1 MMQSKPDGRSTGA
14 PARRPAW
21 WKALAKADL
30 LHLAIACWLIYKQRL
45 ALRMMAIAPG
55 PANLI
60 ASVGVILFLTAWV
73 RHAGA
78 RKQITLWL
86 LLDGLITTLLYADI
100 LYFRQFGDLVS
111 VATIRQIGQLS
122 TVDSAVA
129 TLIKPGDLWLFADIP
144 ALAALLL
151 LPQAWRNRW
160 FAPARKWGVR
170 ALAIT
175 GAVLVAL
182 VAVADP
188 ILGEHYY
195 GHTMVGSRM
204 GLLNYHAFDLGTFAG
219 RSLARLA
226 PQEEAVHT
234 VQSWFDAKRL
244 AETPP
249 GEASPLAGSA
259 KGKNVILLQVESLQ
273 SFPLGMTV
281 GGQEVTPNLNRLM
294 GESITFPNFYHQ
306 TGQGVTSDA
315 DLLANCS
322 ILPTRT
328 GAVYTDYGHN
338 DYRCMPT
345 LLRENGYKA
354 VAMQGMPADF
364 WNLSAVY
371 PRVGFERYDSIRS
384 FQEDEVIGLGLSDE
398 SFLRQAVDKLKALP
412 EPYYAFLVTLTS
424 HGPFKFEGLPQTLPL
439 GALAGTK
446 AGDYLQA
453 VHYTDQAIGHF
464 VAQLKAEGL
473 LEKAVLA
480 VYGDHQGVWR
490 WDEGLHQLL
499 TIPSTDEVGWVQ
511 VEKRVPFMIRLPGGA
526 AAGVRPEAAGQAD
539 IAPTIAGL
547 LGLSTE
553 SAYLMGRDLLNSPPG
568 IVPFYRGSAVDNAHL
583 YLSPDDASEAGACYD
598 LATHQQTDLQACTGL
613 REQAEQK
620 LQISRMI
627 VERNLIP
634 ALTQAQ
640 P

>member
-1 MMQSKPDGRSTGA
+1 MMQSRPQGRPHQA

-21 WKALAKADL
+21 WTALTKADL
-30 LHLAIACWLIYKQRL
+30 LHLAIGCWLIYKQRL

-78 RKQITLWL
+78 RKQISLWL

-129 TLIKPGDLWLFADIP
+129 TLIRPGDLWLFADLP

-151 LPQAWRNRW
+151 LPQPWRSRW

-175 GAVLVAL
+175 GAVIVAL

-188 ILGEHYY
+188 ILAEHYY

-219 RSLARLA
+219 RSLARWA
-226 PQEEAVHT
+226 PQDEAVHT
-234 VQSWFDAKRL
+234 VQSWFDTKRL
-244 AETPP
+244 AEGPQ
-249 GEASPLAGSA
+249 GAANPLAGSA

-273 SFPLGMTV
+273 SFPIGMTV
-281 GGQEVTPNLNRLM
+281 GGQAVTPNLNRLM
-294 GESITFPNFYHQ
+294 GESISFPNFYHQ

-315 DLLANCS
+315 DLLGNCS
-322 ILPTRT
+322 LLPTRT

-371 PRVGFERYDSIRS
+371 PQVGFERYDSIRS
-384 FQEDEVIGLGLSDE
+384 FQEDEVIGLGLSDA
-398 SFLRQAVDKLKALP
+398 SFLRQAVTKLKALP

-424 HGPFKFEGLPQTLPL
+424 HGPFKFEGLPHTLQL
-439 GALAGTK
+439 GDLEGTK

-453 VHYTDQAIGHF
+453 VHYTDQAIGQF

-473 LEKAVLA
+473 LDRAVLA
-480 VYGDHQGVWR
+480 IYGDHQGVWR
-490 WDEGLHQLL
+490 WDEGMKQLL
-499 TIPSTDEVGWVQ
+499 TFDPADEVAWVQ
-511 VEKRVPFMIRLPGGA
+511 AEKRVPFLIRLPGGA
-526 AAGVRPEAAGQAD
+526 AAGERTAAAGQAD

-553 SAYLMGRDLLNSPPG
+553 SAYLMGRDLLSAPPG
-568 IVPFYRGSAVDNAHL
+568 IVPFYRGSAVDDAHL
-583 YLSPDDASEAGACYD
+583 FLSPDDASEAGICYD
-598 LATHQQTDLQACTGL
+598 LNSHQQTELQGCTGL
-613 REQAEQK
+613 QEQASQR
-620 LQISRMI
+620 LQISRLI

-634 ALTQAQ
+634 ALRKAQ